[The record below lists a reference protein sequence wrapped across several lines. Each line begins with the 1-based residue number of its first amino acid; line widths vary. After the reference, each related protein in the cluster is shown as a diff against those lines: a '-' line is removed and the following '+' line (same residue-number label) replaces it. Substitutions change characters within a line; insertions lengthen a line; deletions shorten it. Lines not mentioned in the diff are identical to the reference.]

1 MAGSRIGATRGVL
14 ALLCLMYFITYVD
27 RVNVSTAAT
36 AFKTELGLSN
46 TEVGFV
52 FSAFAYPYLLFQVAG
67 GWVSDRFGARRT
79 LTVCAFIWAAA
90 TIATGFAGGLI
101 SLVVARF
108 FLGFG
113 EGATFPTA
121 TRAMANWTAPSD
133 RGWAQ
138 GITHAFSRLGN
149 TITPPLVALLI
160 SLTDWRG
167 SFFVLGAVSFLWIV
181 VWMIYFRDDPRSHP
195 AITQA
200 ELDRLP
206 PYGAEKRMP
215 KVPWGP
221 LVARMAPVTIVYF
234 CYGWTLWLFLS
245 WIPSYFLHNYNMK
258 LSSSALFAASVFAAG
273 VLGDSMGGWFSDRL
287 LRRTGSVTRARR
299 DMVVLGMLG
308 ALCSLM
314 PMLFIHDLTVSV
326 VCLASGFFFAELTIG
341 PMWAIPMDIAPEYS
355 GTASGIMNTGSA
367 LAAIVSPVI
376 GGLMIDVTGNWDL
389 PFLCSMVLMLA
400 GAGLAFTMHPERR
413 FTVPAAAGGAPASLS
428 AR

>member
-14 ALLCLMYFITYVD
+14 ALLCLMYFITYID
-27 RVNVSTAAT
+27 RVNVSTAAD

-46 TEVGFV
+46 TQVGFV
-52 FSAFAYPYLLFQVAG
+52 FSAFAYPYLAFQVFG
-67 GWVSDRFGARRT
+67 GWLSDRFGARKT
-79 LTVCAFIWAAA
+79 LTVCALIWAGA
-90 TIATGFAGGLI
+90 TIATGFSGGLV
-101 SLVVARF
+101 SLVIARF

-121 TRAMANWTAPSD
+121 TRAMANWTSVED

-160 SLTDWRG
+160 GLFSWRG
-167 SFFVLGAVSFLWIV
+167 SFFVLGAASFLWVV
-181 VWMIYFRDDPRSHP
+181 VWLAYFRDDPRAHP
-195 AITQA
+195 SITQA

-206 PYGAEKRMP
+206 AFGARKQAP
-215 KVPWGP
+215 KVPWGA

-273 VLGDSMGGWFSDRL
+273 VLGDSLGGWISDRL
-287 LRRTGSVTRARR
+287 LRRTGSLTRARR

-308 ALCSLM
+308 ALCSML

-326 VCLASGFFFAELTIG
+326 LCLSSGFFFAEITIG

-367 LAAIVSPVI
+367 LAAIISPVI
-376 GGLMIDVTGNWDL
+376 GGWMIDRTGNWDL
-389 PFLCSMVLMLA
+389 PFLCSMALMLV

-413 FTVPAAAGGAPASLS
+413 FGTPALA
-428 AR
+428 

>member
-14 ALLCLMYFITYVD
+14 ALLCLMYFITYID
-27 RVNVSTAAT
+27 RVNVSTAAD

-46 TEVGFV
+46 TQVGFV
-52 FSAFAYPYLLFQVAG
+52 FSAFAYPYLAFQVFG
-67 GWVSDRFGARRT
+67 GWLSDRFGARKT
-79 LTVCAFIWAAA
+79 LTVCALIWAGA
-90 TIATGFAGGLI
+90 TIATGFSGGLV
-101 SLVVARF
+101 SLVIARF

-121 TRAMANWTAPSD
+121 TRAMANWTSVED

-160 SLTDWRG
+160 GLFSWRG
-167 SFFVLGAVSFLWIV
+167 SFFVLGAASFLWVV
-181 VWMIYFRDDPRSHP
+181 VWLAYFRDDPRAHP
-195 AITQA
+195 SITQA

-206 PYGAEKRMP
+206 AFGARKQAP
-215 KVPWGP
+215 KVPWGA

-273 VLGDSMGGWFSDRL
+273 VLGDSLGGWISDRL
-287 LRRTGSVTRARR
+287 LRRTGSLTRARR

-308 ALCSLM
+308 ALCSML

-326 VCLASGFFFAELTIG
+326 LCLSSGFFFAEITIG

-367 LAAIVSPVI
+367 LAAIISPVI
-376 GGLMIDVTGNWDL
+376 GGWMIDRTGNWDL
-389 PFLCSMVLMLA
+389 PFLCSMALMLA

-413 FTVPAAAGGAPASLS
+413 FGTPALA
-428 AR
+428 

>member
-14 ALLCLMYFITYVD
+14 ALLCLMYFITYID
-27 RVNVSTAAT
+27 RVNVSTAADS
-36 AFKTELGLSN
+36 FKTELGLNN
-46 TEVGFV
+46 TQVGFV
-52 FSAFAYPYLLFQVAG
+52 FSAFAYPYLLFQVFG
-67 GWVSDRFGARRT
+67 GWLSDRFGARRT
-79 LTVCAFIWAAA
+79 LTACALVWAAA
-90 TIATGFAGGLI
+90 TIATGFAGGLV

-121 TRAMANWTAPSD
+121 TRAMANWTAPED

-149 TITPPLVALLI
+149 TITPPLVAWLI
-160 SLTDWRG
+160 SLSSWRG
-167 SFFVLGAVSFLWIV
+167 SFIALGCFSFLWVV
-181 VWMIYFRDDPRSHP
+181 VWLMYFRDDPRSHP
-195 AITQA
+195 AITPQ

-206 PYGAEKRMP
+206 PYVATKQAR

-221 LVARMAPVTIVYF
+221 LFARMAPVTIVYF

-245 WIPSYFLHNYNMK
+245 WIPSYFLHSYHMK

-273 VLGDSMGGWFSDRL
+273 VVGDSLGGWLSDRI
-287 LRRTGSVTRARR
+287 LRKTGNVTKARR
-299 DMVVLGMLG
+299 NIVVLGMLG
-308 ALCSLM
+308 ALCSML
-314 PMLFIHDLTVSV
+314 PMLFIHDLSVSV
-326 VCLASGFFFAELTIG
+326 LCLSSGFFFAELTIG
-341 PMWAIPMDIAPEYS
+341 PMWSIPMDIAPEYS

-376 GGLMIDVTGNWDL
+376 GGWMIDATGNWDL

-400 GAGLAFTMHPERR
+400 GAALAFTMHPERR
-413 FTVPAAAGGAPASLS
+413 FAVHAVA
-428 AR
+428 

>member
-1 MAGSRIGATRGVL
+1 MAGSRVGATRGVL
-14 ALLCLMYFITYVD
+14 ALLCLMYFITYID
-27 RVNVSTAAT
+27 RVNVSTAADS
-36 AFKTELGLSN
+36 FKTELGLSN
-46 TEVGFV
+46 TQVGFV
-52 FSAFAYPYLLFQVAG
+52 FSAFAYPYLLFQVFG
-67 GWVSDRFGARRT
+67 GWLSDRFGARKT
-79 LTVCAFIWAAA
+79 LTLCALIWAGA
-90 TIATGFAGGLI
+90 TIATGFAGGLV
-101 SLVVARF
+101 SLVIARF

-121 TRAMANWTAPSD
+121 TRAMANWVSVED

-160 SLTDWRG
+160 GLTSWRG
-167 SFFVLGAVSFLWIV
+167 SFIVLGCFSFLWVV
-181 VWMIYFRDDPRSHP
+181 VWLMYFRDDPRSHP
-195 AITQA
+195 SITQA

-206 PYGAEKRMP
+206 PFGAQKQTP

-245 WIPSYFLHNYNMK
+245 WIPSYFLHSYNMK
-258 LSSSALFAASVFAAG
+258 LTSSALFASSVFAAG
-273 VLGDSMGGWFSDRL
+273 VLGDSLGGWLSDRI
-287 LRRTGSVTRARR
+287 LRRTGSVTKARR
-299 DMVVLGMLG
+299 NMVVIGMVG
-308 ALCSLM
+308 ALCSML

-326 VCLASGFFFAELTIG
+326 ICLSSGFFFAELTIG

-355 GTASGIMNTGSA
+355 GTASGIMNSGSA

-376 GGLMIDVTGNWDL
+376 GGWMIDQTGNWDL

-400 GAGLAFTMHPERR
+400 GAGLAFTMHPEKR
-413 FTVPAAAGGAPASLS
+413 FTIPAMA
-428 AR
+428 

>member
-14 ALLCLMYFITYVD
+14 ALLCLMYFITYID
-27 RVNVSTAAT
+27 RVNVSTAAD
-36 AFKTELGLSN
+36 AFKTELGLNN
-46 TEVGFV
+46 TQVGFV
-52 FSAFAYPYLLFQVAG
+52 FSAFAYPYLAFQVFG
-67 GWVSDRFGARRT
+67 GWLSDRFGARKT
-79 LTVCAFIWAAA
+79 LTICALIWAGA
-90 TIATGFAGGLI
+90 TIATGFAGGLT
-101 SLVVARF
+101 SLVIARF

-121 TRAMANWTAPSD
+121 TRAMANWTSVED

-160 SLTDWRG
+160 GLISWRG
-167 SFFVLGAVSFLWIV
+167 SFFVLGAISFLWV
-181 VWMIYFRDDPRSHP
+181 VIWLAYFRDDPRAHP
-195 AITQA
+195 SITQA

-206 PYGAEKRMP
+206 PFGAQKQAP

-221 LVARMAPVTIVYF
+221 LFARMAPVTIVYF

-245 WIPSYFLHNYNMK
+245 WIPSYFLHSYNMK
-258 LSSSALFAASVFAAG
+258 LSSSALFASSVFAAG
-273 VLGDSMGGWFSDRL
+273 VLGDSLGGWLSDRI
-287 LRRTGSVTRARR
+287 LRRTGSVTKARR
-299 DMVVLGMLG
+299 NMVVLGMVG
-308 ALCSLM
+308 ALCSML

-326 VCLASGFFFAELTIG
+326 LCLSSGFFFAEITIG

-376 GGLMIDVTGNWDL
+376 GGWMIDKTGNWDL
-389 PFLCSMVLMLA
+389 PFLCSMVLMLV
-400 GAGLAFTMHPERR
+400 GAGLAFTMHPEKR
-413 FTVPAAAGGAPASLS
+413 FTAPAV
-428 AR
+428 A

>member
-1 MAGSRIGATRGVL
+1 MAKTRMGATRGVL

-27 RVNVSTAAT
+27 RVNVSTAAD

-46 TEVGFV
+46 TQVGFV
-52 FSAFAYPYLLFQVAG
+52 FSAFAYPYLLFQVFG
-67 GWVSDRFGARRT
+67 GWLSDRFGARKT
-79 LTVCAFIWAAA
+79 LTLCALIWAGA
-90 TIATGFAGGLI
+90 TIATGFAGGLT
-101 SLVVARF
+101 SLVIARF

-121 TRAMANWTAPSD
+121 TRAMANWTSVED

-160 SLTDWRG
+160 GLISWRG
-167 SFFVLGAVSFLWIV
+167 SFFVLGAASFLWV
-181 VWMIYFRDDPRSHP
+181 MVWLAYFRDDPRAHP
-195 AITQA
+195 SITQA

-206 PYGAEKRMP
+206 PFGAQKQTP

-221 LVARMAPVTIVYF
+221 LFARMAPVTIVYF

-245 WIPSYFLHNYNMK
+245 WIPSYFLHSYNMK
-258 LSSSALFAASVFAAG
+258 LSSSALFASSVFAAG
-273 VLGDSMGGWFSDRL
+273 VLGDSLGGWLSDRI
-287 LRRTGSVTRARR
+287 LRRTGSVTKARR
-299 DMVVLGMLG
+299 NMVVLGMIG
-308 ALCSLM
+308 ALCSML
-314 PMLFIHDLTVSV
+314 PMLFVHDLTVSV
-326 VCLASGFFFAELTIG
+326 LCLSSGFFFAEITIG

-376 GGLMIDVTGNWDL
+376 GGWMIDQTGNWDL
-389 PFLCSMVLMLA
+389 PFLCSMALMLL

-413 FTVPAAAGGAPASLS
+413 FTAPAV
-428 AR
+428 A